1 MSQTSKGMSFPFTSP
16 NAKPILTLFCS
27 SGGGAS
33 MSVSDA
39 ITTHQKYI
47 QPLATQ
53 GLRIGSPAVTNG
65 AEANKGLN
73 YLSSF
78 ISGCTNCQIDFVV
91 AHWYAWAK
99 AEDFKTYFTNMHK
112 QFGKPIWITEFGVTE
127 GDVDAFLAEVLP
139 WLDQQSWI
147 ERYAY
152 YMAAPATGSEKYLVN
167 ASGNGLTSTGLVYA
181 ST

>member
-1 MSQTSKGMSFPFTSP
+1 
-16 NAKPILTLFCS
+16 
-27 SGGGAS
+27 